1 MCRVQHGQY
10 RDDEVCPLRQGLDS
24 ELRVNMFRWL
34 VTYLRAKTPLA
45 LYCRVV
51 NARNCV
57 SGRAHRIAPFE
68 GNSILKAWDGAD
80 ELFLC
85 RRRRHRLYKR
95 GIRARIERLVQD
107 YHLDHVPAGP
117 GGLLIDC
124 GANVGELGLWARTK
138 GMDYVAFEPEALEA
152 RCIDLNVYDGEPKTI
167 RKALW
172 NRNTT
177 LEFFSKPET
186 ADGSVID
193 PGGTEARFAVDAV
206 RLDTV
211 MDLADRPGPV
221 ILKVEA
227 EGAEPEILEGAESLL
242 SAIDFVTVDCGPER
256 GHEEAHTLVETNN
269 LLLDAGFRIRQFGA
283 RRMTGLYVNAN
294 R

>member
-1 MCRVQHGQY
+1 
-10 RDDEVCPLRQGLDS
+10 
-24 ELRVNMFRWL
+24 MFRWL
-34 VTYLRAKTPLA
+34 VTYIRARTPLG

-51 NARNCV
+51 NACNCI
-57 SGRAHRIAPFE
+57 SGRAHRIEPCE
-68 GNSILKAWDGAD
+68 GNRILRARDGSD
-80 ELFLC
+80 ELYFC
-85 RRRRHRLYKR
+85 RRRRHRRYKR
-95 GIRARIERLVQD
+95 GIRARIERLVQE
-107 YHLDHVPAGP
+107 YHLDQIRAGP

-124 GANVGELGLWARTK
+124 GANVGELGLWARAR

-152 RCIDLNVYDGEPKTI
+152 RCIDLNVYEGETRTI

-186 ADGSVID
+186 ADSSVIN
-193 PGGTEARFAVDAV
+193 PGGTEIRFAVDAV
-206 RLDTV
+206 RLDAMIELV
-211 MDLADRPGPV
+211 DRPGPV

-227 EGAEPEILEGAESLL
+227 EGAEPEILEGAKNLL

-256 GHEEAHTLVETNN
+256 GRQQAHTLVETNN
-269 LLLDAGFRIRQFGA
+269 YLVDAGFRIRRFGA
-283 RRMTGLYVNAN
+283 NRMTALYFNMN